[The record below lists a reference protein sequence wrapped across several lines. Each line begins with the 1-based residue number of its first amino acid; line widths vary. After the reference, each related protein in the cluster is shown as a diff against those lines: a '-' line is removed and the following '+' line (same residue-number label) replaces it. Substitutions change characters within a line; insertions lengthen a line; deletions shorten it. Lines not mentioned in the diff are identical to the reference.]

1 MEREES
7 VVFRVFAGLWVLM
20 LIYYNYLHGC

>member
-1 MEREES
+1 MESEES

-20 LIYYNYLHGC
+20 LIYYNSLDGC